1 VNYKASSNT
10 RSIRN
15 LGAILAIF
23 ISIGAISLAHSQ
35 SSAATQKGPAAMHAT
50 GPFEV
55 KLAPQDDKIDP
66 SLGRMTFDK
75 QFHGDLEATSKGQ
88 MLTGGTAGKD
98 PKGSGVYVAIEKVT
112 GTLQGKTGS
121 FLLHHTGIM
130 TRGEPEL
137 SINVVPDSGTD
148 QLAGIAGKM
157 NIIIKDGKHSYDFEY
172 TLPEAH

>member
-1 VNYKASSNT
+1 VSYIGNSRPL
-10 RSIRN
+10 RS
-15 LGAILAIF
+15 LGVILAI
-23 ISIGAISLAHSQ
+23 GVLLGVVALAYSQ
-35 SSAATQKGPAAMHAT
+35 SPSATQKGPATMHAT

-55 KLAPQDDKIDP
+55 KLAPQDDKMDP

-75 QFHGDLEATSKGQ
+75 QFHGDLEATSQGQ
-88 MLTGGTAGKD
+88 MLTGGTAGRD

-112 GTLQGKTGS
+112 GTLQGRSGS
-121 FLLHHTGIM
+121 FILHHTGIM
-130 TRGEPEL
+130 TRGVPEL
-137 SINVVPDSGTD
+137 TINVVPDSGTD